1 VLQTM
6 LDVLHVLSQSLTL
19 DPNEE
24 NSPLEIPNT
33 PYSLQLMDNMEARKV
48 TLFREFINF
57 NKNKTNLVS
66 IVLSLHSQFSV
77 TSRFDVGVF
86 SKKL

>member
-1 VLQTM
+1 MLQTM